1 MKFILVLIFFSERI
15 YLFSTFSCSLREI
28 IFWFFFGLFRS
39 VSKQFCLFRLFRYRF
54 ETPKQTETNENY
66 YFLVSRNKPKQT
78 RNRSCFG
85 LFRFE
90 PNYYFFHF
98 EDTLHW
104 CQIRDSSRIQVHF
117 FRGDTLLFASRE
129 AEG

>member
-1 MKFILVLIFFSERI
+1 VNIYSCFNILFRKNLLLQHLQLQFERDHLLVFSDN
-15 YLFSTFSCSLREI
+15 
-28 IFWFFFGLFRS
+28 FGMFRS

-90 PNYYFFHF
+90 PKFIFVCF
-98 EDTLHW
+98 EDTLEVKYF
-104 CQIRDSSRIQVHF
+104 CQKFSDFYSEVSFISY
-117 FRGDTLLFASRE
+117 
-129 AEG
+129 